1 MGIEE
6 KEVYKGYETV
16 KESKKEKQQT
26 LPTASC
32 SDTEEQHQ
40 Y

>member
-1 MGIEE
+1 MRFEG
-6 KEVYKGYETV
+6 KELCKGYETV

>member
-1 MGIEE
+1 MRFEG
-6 KEVYKGYETV
+6 KELCKGYETV
-16 KESKKEKQQT
+16 KESKKGKQQT

-32 SDTEEQHQ
+32 SDTEEQHR